1 MRYFVF
7 FSYDGTAYHGWQ
19 IQPNAHSVQAEMQR
33 ALSLLLGRDTEL
45 VGAGRTDTGVHA
57 SLMAA
62 HFDADQVD
70 CSELARRLNRVLP
83 ADIEVSRVVPVSD
96 DAHARFSAL
105 ARTYHYFVRR
115 RKLPFD
121 RRYAALFAFPMDMQ
135 RMNAAAAL
143 LLGTH
148 DFASFCKVGSDVK
161 TTICRIDKAEWAE
174 VRPGVWRFEI
184 RADRFLRNMV
194 RAIVGT
200 LVDVGRGK
208 ISVDDFAAIIERRDR
223 CAAGESAP
231 ANGLFLVD
239 VAYPENI
246 FRA

>member
-33 ALSLLLGRDTEL
+33 ALSLLLGSDAEL

-57 SLMAA
+57 RVMAA
-62 HFDADQVD
+62 HFDAAPID
-70 CSELARRLNRVLP
+70 CAELARRLNRVLP
-83 ADIEVSRVVPVSD
+83 ADIEVDRIVPVSD

-105 ARTYHYFVRR
+105 SRTYHYFVRR
-115 RKLPFD
+115 RKLPF
-121 RRYAALFAFPMDMQ
+121 RRHYAALFAFPLDID
-135 RMNAAAAL
+135 RMNAAAAV

-148 DFASFCKVGSDVK
+148 DFASFCKVGGNSK
-161 TTICRIDKAEWAE
+161 TTLCRVDAAAWTE
-174 VRPGVWRFEI
+174 VEPDLWRFEI
-184 RADRFLRNMV
+184 KADRFLRNMV

-200 LVDVGRGK
+200 LIDVGRGK
-208 ISVDDFAAIIERRDR
+208 ISVDDFADIIQSRDR

-246 FRA
+246 FL